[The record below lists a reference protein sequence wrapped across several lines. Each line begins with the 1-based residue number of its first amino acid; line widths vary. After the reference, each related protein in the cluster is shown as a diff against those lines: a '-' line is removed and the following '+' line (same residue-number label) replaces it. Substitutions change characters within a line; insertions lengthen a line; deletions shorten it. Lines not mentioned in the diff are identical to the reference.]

1 MTLLIIHIY
10 ISDNLSL
17 FLPTICSNQDL
28 VRTLAERNPDELRLL
43 AESLAF
49 LSLPED
55 FTINSLN
62 LTQLCL
68 EEDKGKSH
76 ENDFII

>member
-1 MTLLIIHIY
+1 MSILIICIY

-28 VRTLAERNPDELRLL
+28 VRTLAERNPEELRLL

-55 FTINSLN
+55 FTIKSFN

-68 EEDKGKSH
+68 GEDKGKYHVNFS
-76 ENDFII
+76 